1 MAIGK
6 SQIRPMPNLA
16 TWIRQK
22 DAKSFRTI
30 FAKDPDIKVWNARTR
45 NVTLDEMDGL
55 LLSGGSDISP
65 GLLRQ
70 DLPDPSVLDKQIDAE
85 RDRWELQADHNALS
99 AGLPILAFCKDL

>member
-30 FAKDPDIKVWNARTR
+30 FEKHPDTKVWNARTR
-45 NVTLDEMDGL
+45 NVPLDEMDGL

-65 GLLRQ
+65 EFLRQ
-70 DLPDPSVLDKQIDAE
+70 DIPDP
-85 RDRWELQADHNALS
+85 
-99 AGLPILAFCKDL
+99 